1 MQVINSEYLANFKVL
16 YYQKDINGDVSINGD
31 NYKNIYTFDQMH
43 PYNNTLPT
51 IHITGPVV
59 VQKQREFIADTCPII
74 TKSVLSSNEEDIEKL
89 TLKGR
94 DKYKELKSNKPLK
107 DLTIEEQRVLKKA
120 YNDKYREKKKLFK
133 NEEEYGFNYE

>member
-43 PYNNTLPT
+43 PYNNTLPA

-59 VQKQREFIADTCPII
+59 VQKQRIYC
-74 TKSVLSSNEEDIEKL
+74 
-89 TLKGR
+89 
-94 DKYKELKSNKPLK
+94 
-107 DLTIEEQRVLKKA
+107 
-120 YNDKYREKKKLFK
+120 
-133 NEEEYGFNYE
+133 

>member
-16 YYQKDINGDVSINGD
+16 YYQKDINGDVLINGD

-43 PYNNTLPT
+43 PYNNTLPA
-51 IHITGPVV
+51 IHITGPIV
-59 VQKQREFIADTCPII
+59 VQKQREFSNDTCPII

-89 TLKGR
+89 KQKGR

-107 DLTIEEQRVLKKA
+107 DLTIEEQKVLKKA
-120 YNDKYREKKKLFK
+120 YNDKYREKKKLLK
-133 NEEEYGFNYE
+133 NEEEKVEN